1 MYRMDWDISFNNES
15 TGKKYALALVSSF
28 EITKSV
34 ENLVDTADIVL
45 PEGVLNKVMNIESK
59 ISRGTKVEIQLGY
72 DGKLRKEFFG
82 YVTEILTN
90 DSQLRIKCEDA
101 LFLFRKAV
109 KDEQLKPAKMSTIVQ
124 SLINQIDPTFSL
136 VCDFDISYEKFV
148 IHKATAYDVL
158 KKLAEETKANIYF
171 NTENKQLHIHPP
183 YFEKSGEVIYDMA
196 INIESSSL
204 EYKRAADR
212 KFEITIETTNSKGEI
227 LTAKSGDTGGDSVN
241 IKVSSMTQAD
251 LQNIADA
258 ELIKRSAD
266 AFEGSIQ
273 TWAIPYVEPTY
284 TAIYR
289 DADYPEKNGSYYVT
303 KTVTSFSDAGIVRNV
318 SFGKK
323 LS

>member
-1 MYRMDWDISFNNES
+1 MDWNIEFNNES

-34 ENLVDTADIVL
+34 ENLVDTAEIIL
-45 PEGVLNKVMNIESK
+45 PEAVLNKVMNIESK
-59 ISRGTKVEIQLGY
+59 ISRGTKVEISLGY

-90 DSQLRIKCEDA
+90 DSRLSIRCEDA
-101 LFLFRKAV
+101 LFLFRKSV
-109 KDEQLKPAKMSTIVQ
+109 KDEQLKPAKVSTIVQ
-124 SLINQIDPTFSL
+124 SIINQIEPSYKL

-171 NTENKQLHIHPP
+171 NTEKKELHIHPP
-183 YFEKSGEVIYDMA
+183 YFEKGGEVIYDMA
-196 INIESSSL
+196 VNVESSSL
-204 EYKRAADR
+204 EYKRAVDR
-212 KFEITIETTNSKGEI
+212 KFEITIETTNSKGEV

-251 LQNIADA
+251 LQKIADA
-258 ELIKRSAD
+258 ELIKRTAD
-266 AFEGSIQ
+266 SFEGSIN
-273 TWAIPYVEPTY
+273 TWCIPYVEPTY
-284 TAIYR
+284 TAIIR
-289 DADYPEKNGSYYVT
+289 EPDYPEKNGSYYVP
-303 KTVTSFSDAGIVRNV
+303 KTVVTFSDGGIVRSV
-318 SFGKK
+318 SIGKK